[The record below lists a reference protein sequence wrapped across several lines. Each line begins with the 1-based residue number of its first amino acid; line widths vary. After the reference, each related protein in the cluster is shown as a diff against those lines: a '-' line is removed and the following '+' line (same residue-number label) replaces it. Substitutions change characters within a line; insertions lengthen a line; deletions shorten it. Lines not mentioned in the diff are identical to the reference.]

1 MEDDGGR
8 GDKQLKREV
17 CFLYSEMRHPPPR
30 AGLYSHCGLLRTP
43 ASPSKG
49 ILTFP
54 APVQFQIYRMCRPR
68 IPSKDMTGA
77 GQQACSFVQNY
88 LDYSALGRKARATD
102 KPLASKTECLESW
115 PHLLGPANLLQEPS
129 QPQESFG
136 ALHSLPNSLSLFLLF
151 FLSFLFFFFFFSFM
165 FLCCPGDRTQAF
177 VHARQARLPLRHI
190 ANPNIHF

>member
-8 GDKQLKREV
+8 GDKQLKRGV
-17 CFLYSEMRHPPPR
+17 FFLYSEMRHPPPR
-30 AGLYSHCGLLRTP
+30 AGLYSHCGPLHVP

-88 LDYSALGRKARATD
+88 PDYSALGRKARPRTNLG
-102 KPLASKTECLESW
+102 KQNRVFRELAPPSR
-115 PHLLGPANLLQEPS
+115 PS
-129 QPQESFG
+129 QPPPGAQPTSRVFG
-136 ALHSLPNSLSLFLLF
+136 VLHSLPESLSLSPL
-151 FLSFLFFFFFFSFM
+151 LSFLPFLFFSSCFYAVLKTEPKPSYM
-165 FLCCPGDRTQAF
+165 LDKHVYP
-177 VHARQARLPLRHI
+177 
-190 ANPNIHF
+190 